1 MWKISVQYDA
11 DQNDVG
17 TVSGTWTDPNLD
29 YGIFTFS
36 KRIKATT
43 AGVNSFVAEAIA
55 ARNVWQVKQEANVA
69 GAIFV
74 LNKINTTDPKVEV

>member
-29 YGIFTFS
+29 YGVFAFS
-36 KRIKATT
+36 KRIKATA
-43 AGVNSFVAEAIA
+43 AGVNSFVTEAIA

-69 GAIFV
+69 GVIFV
-74 LNKINTTDPKVEV
+74 LNKINITDPKAGV